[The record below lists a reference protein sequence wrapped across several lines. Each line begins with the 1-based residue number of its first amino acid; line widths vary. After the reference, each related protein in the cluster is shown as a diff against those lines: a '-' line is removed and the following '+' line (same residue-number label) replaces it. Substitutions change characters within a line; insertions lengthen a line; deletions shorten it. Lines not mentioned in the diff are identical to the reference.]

1 MQACLGAGVRYAAQ
15 DRVRCKGTESFS
27 LVKTLKRVHKKV
39 HRSFK
44 SDVTAKS
51 CAVDPEQIRPGDV
64 FFALPGEFSDG
75 IEHLEEAAGLA
86 IYQGCSA
93 VVADRPVTGAN
104 DVPYFIIPNVAEG
117 YAAFCQAIYDY
128 PARSLKMI
136 GITGTSGKT
145 STSYLISGVLAEA
158 DCQVGLIGSLGMF
171 DGSQFL
177 PMNAGEELSPGQIAE
192 LLARMVMNGCTHAVF
207 EVSSR
212 TISQGWLGGIKFD
225 AVCLTN
231 IRRDH
236 LDFHQSVEQYRRSK
250 LGIFKYA
257 KKKALAI
264 CNIDD
269 RITEAI
275 VPLIDQPLLSVGIRN
290 QAEVGAMLVE
300 RIPCEQTFIVTTGT
314 EATPLTTK
322 IIGDEHI
329 YNCLTATAL
338 GMGLEIDV
346 RTIIRGL
353 ERVESIPGRMERI
366 ECGQPFSVYI
376 DAARTADSLAAA
388 LKTAK
393 EVTQGRLI
401 CVFGAAEY
409 HDPGKRTF
417 FGRALETLA
426 DMVILT
432 TATDKLEPG
441 AASAICDIG
450 RGFSAQDGV
459 CIMPDRAEALAW
471 ALSEA
476 EAGDTVL
483 IFGRGESEHCS
494 EQESDVLPFCDRSFA
509 RQWLYE
515 NQEYAA

>member
-1 MQACLGAGVRYAAQ
+1 MQACLEAGRWADVGARS
-15 DRVRCKGTESFS
+15 RCKGPESVS

-44 SDVTAKS
+44 SDVLAKS
-51 CAVDPEQIRPGDV
+51 CAADPEQIRSGDV
-64 FFALPGEFSDG
+64 FFAFPDNFVGAEN
-75 IEHLEEAAGLA
+75 LEEAVGLA
-86 IYQGCSA
+86 IYHGCSA
-93 VVADRPVTGAN
+93 VVADRPVSGAEN
-104 DVPYFIIPNVAEG
+104 VPYFIIPNVAEG
-117 YAAFCQAIYDY
+117 FAAFCHALHDH

-136 GITGTSGKT
+136 GVTGTSGKT

-158 DCQVGLIGSLGMF
+158 GFQVGMIGSLGFF
-171 DGSQFL
+171 DGSQFRPL
-177 PMNAGEELSPGQIAE
+177 AADEELSPPQIAE
-192 LLARMVMNGCTHAVF
+192 LLARMVHNGCTHVVF

-212 TISQGWLGGIKFD
+212 MIAQGWLGGIKFD

-250 LGIFKYA
+250 LGVFKYA
-257 KKKALAI
+257 KKKALAL

-275 VPLIDQPLLSVGIRN
+275 VPLIDQPLLSVGMRN
-290 QAEVGAMLVE
+290 QAEVSAMLVE
-300 RIPCEQTFIVTTGT
+300 RIPSEQTFVITTGT
-314 EATPLTTK
+314 EATPVSTK
-322 IIGDEHI
+322 IIGDEHV
-329 YNCLTATAL
+329 YNCLMATAL
-338 GMGLEIDV
+338 GIGLEIDV
-346 RTIIRGL
+346 RTIARGI

-366 ECGQPFSVYI
+366 ECGQPFSVFI

-393 EVTQGRLI
+393 EVTLGRLI

-409 HDPGKRTF
+409 HDPGKRNF
-417 FGRALETLA
+417 FGKALETLA
-426 DMVILT
+426 DTVILT

-450 RGFSAQDGV
+450 RGFSAQEGV

-476 EAGDTVL
+476 QEGDTVM
-483 IFGRGESEHCS
+483 IFGRGESEMAH
-494 EQESDVLPFCDRSFA
+494 DPRLDGFPFCDRHFA

-515 NQEYAA
+515 NQECLA